1 MARFR
6 VPSPSTDS
14 SAFDSTSHAATN
26 MPPVKKV
33 TQKPVKIKKALDG
46 LGRARA
52 NAGKAK
58 NAASAAY
65 KKAQKQV
72 NHQQIT
78 WTYVF
83 VGNIDPGVDEFA
95 LKEHFKNCGDVI
107 SAHIRCSG
115 GIAMT
120 VKPQPDYY
128 KNHKVRQYGVVTFS
142 DKKAVRNAIL
152 LNGSRLGGGEIV
164 VCRSAGDLPEVREK
178 VQQRLDDF
186 RARNGFGDA
195 RRARRYGVMPLNS
208 EPTILLDHDAMQN
221 ENKKFKLFGF
231 SVPFGIM

>member
-6 VPSPSTDS
+6 APSPSTDS
-14 SAFDSTSHAATN
+14 SAFGSMSHAVPN
-26 MPPVKKV
+26 MPPAKKA
-33 TQKPVKIKKALDG
+33 TQKPAKIKKALDG
-46 LGRARA
+46 PGRARVHTA
-52 NAGKAK
+52 KAR
-58 NAASAAY
+58 NAAGTAY
-65 KKAQKQV
+65 KKAQKHA
-72 NHQQIT
+72 NHQHLN

-83 VGNIDPGVDEFA
+83 VGNVGPEVDESA

-120 VKPQPDYY
+120 VKPRPDYY
-128 KNHKVRQYGVVTFS
+128 KNYKVRQYGVVTFS

-152 LNGSRLGGGEIV
+152 LSGSQLGECEIV

-178 VQQRLDDF
+178 VQQRLDDY
-186 RARNGFGDA
+186 RARNGFVDPRSNSA
-195 RRARRYGVMPLNS
+195 RRPLNF
-208 EPTILLDHDAMQN
+208 EPTILLDHDAAQN
-221 ENKKFKLFGF
+221 EGKKFKIFGF